1 MHPSKAHASS
11 PIPVLLSCLSC
22 LSPSSLFFRLL
33 RASLDGACAS
43 PPSPPPGA
51 LKLGREALSP
61 DVHDALAA
69 FVLDMVGAEVG
80 LAGTLLA
87 GLPSLGLTMQARLY
101 LMVGLCWVG
110 WLIG

>member
-1 MHPSKAHASS
+1 MG
-11 PIPVLLSCLSC
+11 PVPPPPPPPPGALKLGREA
-22 LSPSSLFFRLL
+22 LSPSR
-33 RASLDGACAS
+33 
-43 PPSPPPGA
+43 PPPPGA

-69 FVLDMVGAEVG
+69 FVLDMEGAEVG

-87 GLPSLGLTMQARLY
+87 GLPCLGLTMQARLY

>member
-1 MHPSKAHASS
+1 MHHR
-11 PIPVLLSCLSC
+11 
-22 LSPSSLFFRLL
+22 LSPSCCLACLAYPRLPC
-33 RASLDGACAS
+33 SFVSCAPVLMGPV
-43 PPSPPPGA
+43 PPPPPPPPGA

-69 FVLDMVGAEVG
+69 FVLDMEGAEVG

-87 GLPSLGLTMQARLY
+87 GLPCLGLTMQARLY